1 MERAEMLNFK
11 NFIPVYEEA
20 LEEVLTI
27 QQRMKKKQVMRRSK
41 AKIAMG
47 RKRAARKMASQEV
60 LRGRAKKQ
68 ARNLIV
74 KKILKNRNKADLSY
88 GSRAA
93 LEKMV
98 AKRNGAND
106 RIARKLLPKVR
117 QKDRTKL
124 QRKGK

>member
-47 RKRAARKMASQEV
+47 RKRAARKMASQ
-60 LRGRAKKQ
+60 
-68 ARNLIV
+68 
-74 KKILKNRNKADLSY
+74 
-88 GSRAA
+88 
-93 LEKMV
+93 
-98 AKRNGAND
+98 
-106 RIARKLLPKVR
+106 
-117 QKDRTKL
+117 
-124 QRKGK
+124 

>member
-47 RKRAARKMASQEV
+47 RKPAARKMSSQEV
-60 LRGRAKKQ
+60 LKGRAKKK

-98 AKRNGAND
+98 AKRKGAID

>member
-47 RKRAARKMASQEV
+47 RKRAARKMASQDV
-60 LRGRAKKQ
+60 LKGRAKKQ

-74 KKILKNRNKADLSY
+74 KKILKNRSKADLSY

-98 AKRNGAND
+98 AKRKGAID